1 MNSGQQQFY
10 NYELNNTEN
19 NLVQLNTN
27 PNNKVISC
35 IEDLSNEI
43 FYHIFDYLDGCQ
55 LYDSF
60 VNLNTRFQ
68 NLLIYSS
75 IPLKI
80 NIDSKHEII
89 IEHYCKN
96 IINRNKSRIIS
107 IHLLTTIAVKQFFKL
122 ITINSL
128 FNRLQSLVING
139 IVEYKLQLLLKQL
152 SFLPQFYSLNIF
164 LIGQL
169 ESFDNI
175 YQLIFHLPFLKYNSL
190 SYGPWKIPITLPFAR
205 NQQFNSI
212 EYLNINIVITLNKLI
227 TILSYTPKLC
237 RLTCQQLYSSSQ
249 HTQINEIIVLPYLT
263 YINFDRCR
271 LQFSELEIFIKKLNS
286 QLKVLHFNTFDN
298 IMYLDANRWQ
308 RLILQYLPY
317 LQKFEF
323 EYDENISHIFQLG
336 QYHQQIN
343 RFTSSFWLKQQWY
356 LQLQIYSL
364 PFSNNRITYS
374 IHSYRKKWYHV
385 YEHIKND
392 IQQDNSIDI
401 TSQNIRNSL
410 ISYNRGVEL
419 IVINYC
425 DFEQYQSF
433 IENIKSLFQLVQITC
448 LNIDLSYLSIDLFIN
463 FICNLPNLDS
473 LSMSCLPLLEL
484 NISSE
489 TQSKLQL
496 ISNQNKITKVNL
508 EKLVDIKEVQFIIKL
523 CPRLEFLQ
531 VGYTNNMNFELF
543 IHFILINYKVK
554 SLLNFRLLCLH
565 SPVADQ
571 KTIKK
576 IHNMI
581 DSAKLLKHYSINRIL
596 DKIYLQWK

>member
-212 EYLNINIVITLNKLI
+212 EYLNINIVFFV
-227 TILSYTPKLC
+227 S
-237 RLTCQQLYSSSQ
+237 
-249 HTQINEIIVLPYLT
+249 
-263 YINFDRCR
+263 
-271 LQFSELEIFIKKLNS
+271 
-286 QLKVLHFNTFDN
+286 
-298 IMYLDANRWQ
+298 
-308 RLILQYLPY
+308 
-317 LQKFEF
+317 
-323 EYDENISHIFQLG
+323 
-336 QYHQQIN
+336 
-343 RFTSSFWLKQQWY
+343 FT
-356 LQLQIYSL
+356 
-364 PFSNNRITYS
+364 
-374 IHSYRKKWYHV
+374 
-385 YEHIKND
+385 
-392 IQQDNSIDI
+392 
-401 TSQNIRNSL
+401 
-410 ISYNRGVEL
+410 
-419 IVINYC
+419 
-425 DFEQYQSF
+425 
-433 IENIKSLFQLVQITC
+433 
-448 LNIDLSYLSIDLFIN
+448 
-463 FICNLPNLDS
+463 
-473 LSMSCLPLLEL
+473 
-484 NISSE
+484 
-489 TQSKLQL
+489 
-496 ISNQNKITKVNL
+496 
-508 EKLVDIKEVQFIIKL
+508 
-523 CPRLEFLQ
+523 
-531 VGYTNNMNFELF
+531 
-543 IHFILINYKVK
+543 
-554 SLLNFRLLCLH
+554 
-565 SPVADQ
+565 
-571 KTIKK
+571 
-576 IHNMI
+576 
-581 DSAKLLKHYSINRIL
+581 
-596 DKIYLQWK
+596 